1 MLEKIINKTLPIY
14 PWSDPRLIKLP
25 GTNRLEQ
32 EPLFLMCDRFKEQMA
47 LRDYLVKA
55 KVEKVCQANL
65 ETEDILH
72 ECLDFIIA
80 CVRKNPRYQVCE
92 NSVKRPDNVQIDL
105 NKQTPIENIGRL
117 IQEDILIHQFDLQEK
132 RYKLIAGALCFP
144 SFWTLSQKMGMNLD
158 RIHKPVPEYS
168 EDIAKRVDRLFVGL
182 RPEMP
187 IWRANWTVK
196 NNTNL
201 YIPLLEED
209 VLPEALNL
217 EKDWWIRVERQTFN
231 KLPLSGAVLFGIHTY
246 VVSPKSLEKVQLEKL
261 LEKLKLKTLI
271 HHHKV

>member
-1 MLEKIINKTLPIY
+1 MLEKIINKTLPFY

-25 GTNRLEQ
+25 GTNSLGQ

-47 LRDYLVKA
+47 LKDYLVNAKA
-55 KVEKVCQANL
+55 EKVCLVNL

-80 CVRKNPRYQVCE
+80 CVRKNPRYKVCE
-92 NSVKRPDNVQIDL
+92 HSVIRPDNVQIDL
-105 NKQTPIENIGRL
+105 KKQTPIENIGRL
-117 IQEDILIHQFDLQEK
+117 IQEDILIHQLDLQEK

-182 RPEMP
+182 RPEIP

-201 YIPLLEED
+201 YMPLFEEE

-261 LEKLKLKTLI
+261 LERLKSKTFI

>member
-1 MLEKIINKTLPIY
+1 MLEKIINKTLPFY

-25 GTNRLEQ
+25 GTNSLGQ

-47 LRDYLVKA
+47 LKDYLVNAKA
-55 KVEKVCQANL
+55 EKVCLVSL

-80 CVRKNPRYQVCE
+80 CVRKNPRYKVYE
-92 NSVKRPDNVQIDL
+92 HSVIRPDNVQIDL
-105 NKQTPIENIGRL
+105 KKQTPIENIGRL
-117 IQEDILIHQFDLQEK
+117 IQEDILIHQLDLQEK

-158 RIHKPVPEYS
+158 RMHKPVPEYS
-168 EDIAKRVDRLFVGL
+168 EDIAKRVDRMFVGL

-187 IWRANWTVK
+187 IWRTNWTVK
-196 NNTNL
+196 NNPNL
-201 YIPLLEED
+201 YMPLLEED
-209 VLPEALNL
+209 VLPEAFNL
-217 EKDWWIRVERQTFN
+217 EKDWWIRIERQTFN

-246 VVSPKSLEKVQLEKL
+246 LVSPKSLEKVQLEKL